1 MVTFYLETKMGQFTP
16 ETVVFKEAI
25 DQYNWLYPASHI
37 DVIHFD
43 QSDWEA
49 RSRFRVEHG
58 PLYIF
63 RERRLI
69 PQHQALEKESG
80 VYYLAKREYVIGL
93 LAA

>member
-49 RSRFRVEHG
+49 CLQAAVTAKSRGVENV
-58 PLYIF
+58 
-63 RERRLI
+63 I
-69 PQHQALEKESG
+69 PVGSIQF
-80 VYYLAKREYVIGL
+80 V
-93 LAA
+93 